1 MTKNKLNIAI
11 LLAAS
16 TLCAASCNSYDIAS
30 RQQEPGPAA
39 SSKSLI
45 TFAAGCA
52 DQAPQKTAY
61 QAGEAGTVAW
71 INGDRI
77 SIFPVETT
85 SNDLGTVINANGA
98 SCQITGLTDNAS
110 GYYAL
115 YPFDSKVICN
125 YGKISGLKIPSKQVA
140 AAGQYDP
147 KADIIINAL
156 MGAVGCLPTITAI
169 ECGKH
174 VALANKE
181 TMVMAGPVIWDKLA
195 ENPKSFITP
204 IDSEHSAIFQCLEGG
219 NREKEVE
226 FLEITASG
234 GPFREWP
241 IEKFENITVADALNH
256 PVWSMGKKIT
266 IDSASMMNKGLE
278 VLEAHFLFHI
288 PYEQIKVV
296 VHPQSM
302 VHSLVQFRDGS
313 LMAQLGAP
321 DMRIPIQVALT
332 WPDRLPLKTNRLDLP
347 TLAKLTFFEPDF
359 NKFRCL
365 ALAFE
370 AGRRGGIV
378 PAMMNAANEVLVD
391 RFLKGNLKF
400 TDIPKY
406 VEMVMEKAPNVTGHL
421 TLDQV
426 LEADAEARR
435 MTEGFLK

>member
-1 MTKNKLNIAI
+1 MKNVVLLGATGSIGTSSVDVI
-11 LLAAS
+11 LQHSDIFNLYAVAANSSVQKVAEIVRKFKVERVCMFDPNAAKELEKELGMKVLAGMEGLCELAA
-16 TLCAASCNSYDIAS
+16 
-30 RQQEPGPAA
+30 
-39 SSKSLI
+39 
-45 TFAAGCA
+45 
-52 DQAPQKTAY
+52 
-61 QAGEAGTVAW
+61 
-71 INGDRI
+71 
-77 SIFPVETT
+77 
-85 SNDLGTVINANGA
+85 
-98 SCQITGLTDNAS
+98 
-110 GYYAL
+110 
-115 YPFDSKVICN
+115 
-125 YGKISGLKIPSKQVA
+125 
-140 AAGQYDP
+140 DP

-169 ECGKH
+169 EHGKH

-204 IDSEHSAIFQCLEGG
+204 IDSEHSAIFQCLSG
-219 NREKEVE
+219 RPEKEVE

-241 IEKFENITVADALNH
+241 IEKFEQITVADALNH

-332 WPDRLPLKTNRLDLP
+332 WPDRLPLETKRLDLP

-400 TDIPKY
+400 TDIPRH
-406 VEMVMEKAPNVTGHL
+406 VETIMAGAPTVTGHLTLDQVLEATGHL

-426 LEADAEARR
+426 LEADAEARKL
-435 MTEGFLK
+435 TAALIK

>member
-1 MTKNKLNIAI
+1 MKNVVLLGATGSIGTSSVDVIHQHSDIFNLYAVAANSSVEKVAEIVRKYNVERVCMFNEAAAKELEGVLGKKVLAGMDG
-11 LLAAS
+11 LCELAA
-16 TLCAASCNSYDIAS
+16 
-30 RQQEPGPAA
+30 
-39 SSKSLI
+39 
-45 TFAAGCA
+45 
-52 DQAPQKTAY
+52 
-61 QAGEAGTVAW
+61 
-71 INGDRI
+71 
-77 SIFPVETT
+77 
-85 SNDLGTVINANGA
+85 
-98 SCQITGLTDNAS
+98 
-110 GYYAL
+110 
-115 YPFDSKVICN
+115 
-125 YGKISGLKIPSKQVA
+125 
-140 AAGQYDP
+140 DP

-169 ECGKH
+169 EHGKH

-195 ENPKSFITP
+195 ENPKSYITP

-219 NREKEVE
+219 KRESEVE

-288 PYEQIKVV
+288 PYDQIKVV

-332 WPDRLPLKTNRLDLP
+332 WPDRLKLETKRLDLP

-378 PAMMNAANEVLVD
+378 PSMMNAANEVLVD

-421 TLDQV
+421 SLEQV
-426 LEADAEARR
+426 LEADKEARL

>member
-1 MTKNKLNIAI
+1 MKNVVLLGATGSIGTSSVDVIHQHSDIFNLYAVAANSSVEKVAEIVRKYNVERVCMFNETAAKELEGVLGRKVLAGMDG
-11 LLAAS
+11 LCELAA
-16 TLCAASCNSYDIAS
+16 
-30 RQQEPGPAA
+30 
-39 SSKSLI
+39 
-45 TFAAGCA
+45 
-52 DQAPQKTAY
+52 
-61 QAGEAGTVAW
+61 
-71 INGDRI
+71 
-77 SIFPVETT
+77 
-85 SNDLGTVINANGA
+85 
-98 SCQITGLTDNAS
+98 
-110 GYYAL
+110 
-115 YPFDSKVICN
+115 
-125 YGKISGLKIPSKQVA
+125 
-140 AAGQYDP
+140 DP

-169 ECGKH
+169 EHGKH

-219 NREKEVE
+219 KRESEVE

-288 PYEQIKVV
+288 PYDQIKVV

-332 WPDRLPLKTNRLDLP
+332 WPDRLKLETKRLDLP

-378 PAMMNAANEVLVD
+378 PSMMNAANEVLVD

-406 VEMVMEKAPNVTGHL
+406 VEMVMEKAPNVTDHL
-421 TLDQV
+421 SLEQV
-426 LEADAEARR
+426 LEADKEARL

>member
-1 MTKNKLNIAI
+1 MKNVVLLGATGSIGTSSVDVILQHSDIFKLYAVAANSSVTKVAEIVRKFKVERVCMFDPNAAKELEKELGMPVLAGMEG
-11 LLAAS
+11 LCELAA
-16 TLCAASCNSYDIAS
+16 
-30 RQQEPGPAA
+30 
-39 SSKSLI
+39 
-45 TFAAGCA
+45 
-52 DQAPQKTAY
+52 
-61 QAGEAGTVAW
+61 
-71 INGDRI
+71 
-77 SIFPVETT
+77 
-85 SNDLGTVINANGA
+85 
-98 SCQITGLTDNAS
+98 
-110 GYYAL
+110 
-115 YPFDSKVICN
+115 
-125 YGKISGLKIPSKQVA
+125 
-140 AAGQYDP
+140 DP

-169 ECGKH
+169 EHGKH

-204 IDSEHSAIFQCLEGG
+204 IDSEHSAIFQCLSG
-219 NREKEVE
+219 RPEKEVE

-241 IEKFENITVADALNH
+241 IEKFESITVADALNH

-332 WPDRLPLKTNRLDLP
+332 WPDRLPLETKRLDLP

-391 RFLKGNLKF
+391 AFLKGNLKF
-400 TDIPKY
+400 TDIPKH
-406 VEMVMEKAPNVTGHL
+406 VETIMTGAPTVSGHL

-435 MTEGFLK
+435 LTAALIK

>member
-1 MTKNKLNIAI
+1 MKNVVLLGATGSIGTSSVDVI
-11 LLAAS
+11 LQHSDIFNLYAVAANSSVAKVAEIVRKFKVERVCMFDPNAAKELEKELGMKVLAGMDGLCELAA
-16 TLCAASCNSYDIAS
+16 
-30 RQQEPGPAA
+30 
-39 SSKSLI
+39 
-45 TFAAGCA
+45 
-52 DQAPQKTAY
+52 
-61 QAGEAGTVAW
+61 
-71 INGDRI
+71 
-77 SIFPVETT
+77 
-85 SNDLGTVINANGA
+85 
-98 SCQITGLTDNAS
+98 
-110 GYYAL
+110 
-115 YPFDSKVICN
+115 
-125 YGKISGLKIPSKQVA
+125 
-140 AAGQYDP
+140 DP

-169 ECGKH
+169 EHGKH

-204 IDSEHSAIFQCLEGG
+204 IDSEHSAIFQCLSG
-219 NREKEVE
+219 RPEKEVE

-241 IEKFENITVADALNH
+241 IEKFEQITVADALNH

-332 WPDRLPLKTNRLDLP
+332 WPDRLPLETKRLDLP
-347 TLAKLTFFEPDF
+347 TLQKLTFFEPDF

-391 RFLKGNLKF
+391 AFLKGNLKF
-400 TDIPKY
+400 TDISKH
-406 VEMVMEKAPNVTGHL
+406 VETIMTGAPTVMGHL
-421 TLDQV
+421 SLDQV
-426 LEADAEARR
+426 LEADAEARKL
-435 MTEGFLK
+435 TAALIK

>member
-1 MTKNKLNIAI
+1 MKNVVLLGATGSIGTSSVDVIQQHSDIFNLYAVAANSSVEKVAEIVRKYNVERVCMFNEAAAKELEGVLGKKVLAGMDG
-11 LLAAS
+11 LCELAA
-16 TLCAASCNSYDIAS
+16 
-30 RQQEPGPAA
+30 
-39 SSKSLI
+39 
-45 TFAAGCA
+45 
-52 DQAPQKTAY
+52 
-61 QAGEAGTVAW
+61 
-71 INGDRI
+71 
-77 SIFPVETT
+77 
-85 SNDLGTVINANGA
+85 
-98 SCQITGLTDNAS
+98 
-110 GYYAL
+110 
-115 YPFDSKVICN
+115 
-125 YGKISGLKIPSKQVA
+125 
-140 AAGQYDP
+140 DP

-169 ECGKH
+169 EHGKH

-219 NREKEVE
+219 TRESEVE

-241 IEKFENITVADALNH
+241 IEKFENITVAAALNH

-288 PYEQIKVV
+288 PYDQIKVV

-332 WPDRLPLKTNRLDLP
+332 WPDRLKLETKRLDLP

-365 ALAFE
+365 ALAFD

-406 VEMVMEKAPNVTGHL
+406 VEMVMDKAPNVTGHL
-421 TLDQV
+421 SLEQV
-426 LEADAEARR
+426 LEADKEARR

>member
-1 MTKNKLNIAI
+1 MKNVVLLGATGSIGTSTVDVCLQHSDLFKVYAVAANSSVEKVAEIVRKFKVERVCMFKPEAAKELSAMLNMPV
-11 LLAAS
+11 LSGMEGLCELAA
-16 TLCAASCNSYDIAS
+16 
-30 RQQEPGPAA
+30 
-39 SSKSLI
+39 
-45 TFAAGCA
+45 
-52 DQAPQKTAY
+52 
-61 QAGEAGTVAW
+61 
-71 INGDRI
+71 
-77 SIFPVETT
+77 
-85 SNDLGTVINANGA
+85 
-98 SCQITGLTDNAS
+98 
-110 GYYAL
+110 
-115 YPFDSKVICN
+115 
-125 YGKISGLKIPSKQVA
+125 
-140 AAGQYDP
+140 DP

-169 ECGKH
+169 EHGKH

-195 ENPKSFITP
+195 ENPKAFITP
-204 IDSEHSAIFQCLEGG
+204 IDSEHSAIFQCLADRP
-219 NREKEVE
+219 NKEVE
-226 FLEITASG
+226 CLEITASG
-234 GPFREWP
+234 GPFRTWD
-241 IEKFENITVADALNH
+241 IERFENITVADALNH
-256 PVWSMGKKIT
+256 PVWSMGRKIT

-332 WPDRLPLKTNRLDLP
+332 WPERLPLETKRLDLP
-347 TLAKLTFFEPDF
+347 TLGQLTFFEPDF

-370 AGRRGGIV
+370 AGRRGGVV

-391 RFLKGNLKF
+391 RFLDGKLKF
-400 TDIPKY
+400 TDIPRH
-406 VEMVMEKAPNVTGHL
+406 VETIINNAPNITGRL
-421 TLDQV
+421 SLEQV

-435 MTEGFLK
+435 LTLDLIK

>member
-1 MTKNKLNIAI
+1 MKNVVLLGATGSIGTSSVDVIQQHSDIFNLYAVAANSSVEKVAEIVRKYNVERVCMFNEIAAKELEI
-11 LLAAS
+11 VLGKKVLAGMDGLCELAA
-16 TLCAASCNSYDIAS
+16 
-30 RQQEPGPAA
+30 
-39 SSKSLI
+39 
-45 TFAAGCA
+45 
-52 DQAPQKTAY
+52 
-61 QAGEAGTVAW
+61 
-71 INGDRI
+71 
-77 SIFPVETT
+77 
-85 SNDLGTVINANGA
+85 
-98 SCQITGLTDNAS
+98 
-110 GYYAL
+110 
-115 YPFDSKVICN
+115 
-125 YGKISGLKIPSKQVA
+125 
-140 AAGQYDP
+140 DP

-169 ECGKH
+169 EHGKH

-219 NREKEVE
+219 KRESEVE

-241 IEKFENITVADALNH
+241 IEKFKNITVADALNH

-288 PYEQIKVV
+288 PYDQIKVV

-332 WPDRLPLKTNRLDLP
+332 WPDRLKLETKRLDLP

-365 ALAFE
+365 ALAFD

-378 PAMMNAANEVLVD
+378 PSMMNAANEVLVD

-421 TLDQV
+421 SLEQV
-426 LEADAEARR
+426 LEADKEARR

>member
-1 MTKNKLNIAI
+1 MKNVVLLGATGSIGTSSVDVI
-11 LLAAS
+11 LQHSDIFNLYAVAANSSVDKVAEIVRKFKVERVCMFDPNAAKALEKELGMPVLAGMEGLCELAA
-16 TLCAASCNSYDIAS
+16 
-30 RQQEPGPAA
+30 
-39 SSKSLI
+39 
-45 TFAAGCA
+45 
-52 DQAPQKTAY
+52 
-61 QAGEAGTVAW
+61 
-71 INGDRI
+71 
-77 SIFPVETT
+77 
-85 SNDLGTVINANGA
+85 
-98 SCQITGLTDNAS
+98 
-110 GYYAL
+110 
-115 YPFDSKVICN
+115 
-125 YGKISGLKIPSKQVA
+125 
-140 AAGQYDP
+140 DP

-169 ECGKH
+169 EHGKH

-204 IDSEHSAIFQCLEGG
+204 IDSEHSAIFQCLSG
-219 NREKEVE
+219 RPEKEVE

-241 IEKFENITVADALNH
+241 IEKFESITVADALNH

-332 WPDRLPLKTNRLDLP
+332 WPDRLPLETKRLDLP

-391 RFLKGNLKF
+391 AFLKGNLKF
-400 TDIPKY
+400 TDIPKH
-406 VEMVMEKAPNVTGHL
+406 VETIMAGAPTVSGHL

-426 LEADAEARR
+426 LEADAEARKL
-435 MTEGFLK
+435 TAALIK

>member
-1 MTKNKLNIAI
+1 MKKVCLLGATGSIGTSTLDV
-11 LLAAS
+11 LEQHSDLFTLHSLAANS
-16 TLCAASCNSYDIAS
+16 SWQKVAEIVRKRHVKRVCMFDETAAAALKKELGMEVLVGMEGLRELAADPEVDI
-30 RQQEPGPAA
+30 
-39 SSKSLI
+39 
-45 TFAAGCA
+45 
-52 DQAPQKTAY
+52 
-61 QAGEAGTVAW
+61 
-71 INGDRI
+71 
-77 SIFPVETT
+77 
-85 SNDLGTVINANGA
+85 VIN
-98 SCQITGLTDNAS
+98 S
-110 GYYAL
+110 
-115 YPFDSKVICN
+115 
-125 YGKISGLKIPSKQVA
+125 
-140 AAGQYDP
+140 
-147 KADIIINAL
+147 L

-169 ECGKH
+169 EQGKH

-181 TMVMAGPVIWDKLA
+181 TMVMAGPVIWDKLV

-219 NREKEVE
+219 KREKEVE

-288 PYEQIKVV
+288 PYDQIKVV

-332 WPDRLPLKTNRLDLP
+332 WPDRLQLETKRLDLP

-359 NKFRCL
+359 EKFRCL
-365 ALAFE
+365 ALAFD

-406 VEMVMEKAPNVTGHL
+406 VEKVMAKAPDVTGRL
-421 TLDQV
+421 SLDQV

-435 MTEGFLK
+435 MTVDFLK

>member
-1 MTKNKLNIAI
+1 MKNVVLLGATGSIGTSSVDVIQQHSDIFNLYAVAANSSVEKVAEIVRKYNVERVCMFNEAAAKELESVLGRKVLAGMDG
-11 LLAAS
+11 LCELAA
-16 TLCAASCNSYDIAS
+16 
-30 RQQEPGPAA
+30 
-39 SSKSLI
+39 
-45 TFAAGCA
+45 
-52 DQAPQKTAY
+52 
-61 QAGEAGTVAW
+61 
-71 INGDRI
+71 
-77 SIFPVETT
+77 
-85 SNDLGTVINANGA
+85 
-98 SCQITGLTDNAS
+98 
-110 GYYAL
+110 
-115 YPFDSKVICN
+115 
-125 YGKISGLKIPSKQVA
+125 
-140 AAGQYDP
+140 DP

-169 ECGKH
+169 EHGKH

-181 TMVMAGPVIWDKLA
+181 TMVMAGPVIWEKLA

-219 NREKEVE
+219 KRESEVE

-288 PYEQIKVV
+288 PYDQIKVV

-332 WPDRLPLKTNRLDLP
+332 WPDRLKLETKRLDLP

-365 ALAFE
+365 ALAFD

-406 VEMVMEKAPNVTGHL
+406 VEMVMDKAPNVTGHL
-421 TLDQV
+421 SLEQV
-426 LEADAEARR
+426 LEADKEARR
-435 MTEGFLK
+435 MTEDFLIRK

>member
-1 MTKNKLNIAI
+1 MKNVVLLGATGSIGTSSVDVIQQHSDIFNLYAVAANSSVQKVAEIVRKYNVERVCMFNEAAAKELEGVLGKKVLAGMEG
-11 LLAAS
+11 LCELAA
-16 TLCAASCNSYDIAS
+16 
-30 RQQEPGPAA
+30 
-39 SSKSLI
+39 
-45 TFAAGCA
+45 
-52 DQAPQKTAY
+52 
-61 QAGEAGTVAW
+61 
-71 INGDRI
+71 
-77 SIFPVETT
+77 
-85 SNDLGTVINANGA
+85 
-98 SCQITGLTDNAS
+98 
-110 GYYAL
+110 
-115 YPFDSKVICN
+115 
-125 YGKISGLKIPSKQVA
+125 
-140 AAGQYDP
+140 DP

-169 ECGKH
+169 EHGKH

-181 TMVMAGPVIWDKLA
+181 TMVMAGPIIWDKLA

-219 NREKEVE
+219 KRESEVE

-288 PYEQIKVV
+288 PYDQIKVV

-332 WPDRLPLKTNRLDLP
+332 WPDRLKLETKRLDLP

-365 ALAFE
+365 ALAFD

-406 VEMVMEKAPNVTGHL
+406 VEMVMDKAPNVTGHL
-421 TLDQV
+421 SLEQV
-426 LEADAEARR
+426 LEADKEARR
-435 MTEGFLK
+435 MTEDFLIRK

>member
-1 MTKNKLNIAI
+1 MKNVVLLGATGSIGTSSVDVIHQHSDIFNLYAVAANSSVEKVAEIVRKYNVERVCMFNEAAAKELEGVLGKKVLAGMDG
-11 LLAAS
+11 LCELAA
-16 TLCAASCNSYDIAS
+16 
-30 RQQEPGPAA
+30 
-39 SSKSLI
+39 
-45 TFAAGCA
+45 
-52 DQAPQKTAY
+52 
-61 QAGEAGTVAW
+61 
-71 INGDRI
+71 
-77 SIFPVETT
+77 
-85 SNDLGTVINANGA
+85 
-98 SCQITGLTDNAS
+98 
-110 GYYAL
+110 
-115 YPFDSKVICN
+115 
-125 YGKISGLKIPSKQVA
+125 
-140 AAGQYDP
+140 DP

-169 ECGKH
+169 EHGKH

-195 ENPKSFITP
+195 ENPKLFITP

-219 NREKEVE
+219 KRESEVE

-288 PYEQIKVV
+288 PYDQIKVV

-332 WPDRLPLKTNRLDLP
+332 WPDRLKLETKRLDLP

-378 PAMMNAANEVLVD
+378 PSMMNAANEVLVD

-421 TLDQV
+421 SLEQV
-426 LEADAEARR
+426 LEADKEARL

>member
-1 MTKNKLNIAI
+1 MKNVVLLGATGSIGTSSVDVIQQHSDIFNLYAVAANSSVEKVAEIVRKYNVERICMFNEAAAKELEGVLGRKVLAGMDG
-11 LLAAS
+11 LCELAA
-16 TLCAASCNSYDIAS
+16 
-30 RQQEPGPAA
+30 
-39 SSKSLI
+39 
-45 TFAAGCA
+45 
-52 DQAPQKTAY
+52 
-61 QAGEAGTVAW
+61 
-71 INGDRI
+71 
-77 SIFPVETT
+77 
-85 SNDLGTVINANGA
+85 
-98 SCQITGLTDNAS
+98 
-110 GYYAL
+110 
-115 YPFDSKVICN
+115 
-125 YGKISGLKIPSKQVA
+125 
-140 AAGQYDP
+140 DP

-169 ECGKH
+169 EHGKH

-219 NREKEVE
+219 KRESEVE

-288 PYEQIKVV
+288 PYDQIKVV

-321 DMRIPIQVALT
+321 DMRIPIQEALT
-332 WPDRLPLKTNRLDLP
+332 WPDRLKLETKRLDLP

-365 ALAFE
+365 ALAFD

-406 VEMVMEKAPNVTGHL
+406 VEMVMDKAPNVTGHL
-421 TLDQV
+421 SLEQV
-426 LEADAEARR
+426 LEADKEARR

>member
-1 MTKNKLNIAI
+1 MKNVVLLGATGSIGTSSVDVIQQHSDIFNLYAVAANSSVEKVAEIVRKYNVERVCMFNEAAAKELEGVLGKKVLAGMDG
-11 LLAAS
+11 LCELAA
-16 TLCAASCNSYDIAS
+16 
-30 RQQEPGPAA
+30 
-39 SSKSLI
+39 
-45 TFAAGCA
+45 
-52 DQAPQKTAY
+52 
-61 QAGEAGTVAW
+61 
-71 INGDRI
+71 
-77 SIFPVETT
+77 
-85 SNDLGTVINANGA
+85 
-98 SCQITGLTDNAS
+98 
-110 GYYAL
+110 
-115 YPFDSKVICN
+115 
-125 YGKISGLKIPSKQVA
+125 
-140 AAGQYDP
+140 DP

-169 ECGKH
+169 EQGKH

-219 NREKEVE
+219 KRESEVE

-288 PYEQIKVV
+288 PYDQIKVV

-332 WPDRLPLKTNRLDLP
+332 WPERLKLETKRLDLP

-365 ALAFE
+365 ALAFD

-406 VEMVMEKAPNVTGHL
+406 VEMVMDKAPNVTGHL
-421 TLDQV
+421 SLEQV
-426 LEADAEARR
+426 LEADKEARL
-435 MTEGFLK
+435 MTEDFLIRK

>member
-1 MTKNKLNIAI
+1 MKNVVLLGATGSIGTSSVDVIHQHSDIFNLYAVAANSSVEKVAEIVRKYNVERVCMFNETAAKELEGVLGKKVLAGMDG
-11 LLAAS
+11 LCELAA
-16 TLCAASCNSYDIAS
+16 
-30 RQQEPGPAA
+30 
-39 SSKSLI
+39 
-45 TFAAGCA
+45 
-52 DQAPQKTAY
+52 
-61 QAGEAGTVAW
+61 
-71 INGDRI
+71 
-77 SIFPVETT
+77 
-85 SNDLGTVINANGA
+85 
-98 SCQITGLTDNAS
+98 
-110 GYYAL
+110 
-115 YPFDSKVICN
+115 
-125 YGKISGLKIPSKQVA
+125 
-140 AAGQYDP
+140 DP

-169 ECGKH
+169 EHGKH

-219 NREKEVE
+219 KRESEVE

-288 PYEQIKVV
+288 PYDQIKVV
-296 VHPQSM
+296 VHPQSI

-332 WPDRLPLKTNRLDLP
+332 WPDRLKLETKRLDLP

-378 PAMMNAANEVLVD
+378 PSMMNAANEVLVD

-421 TLDQV
+421 SLEQV
-426 LEADAEARR
+426 LEADKEARL

>member
-1 MTKNKLNIAI
+1 MKNVVLLDATGSIGTSSVDVIQQHSDIFNLYAVAANSSVEKVAEIVRKYNVERVCMFNEAAAKELEGVLGKKVLAGMDG
-11 LLAAS
+11 LCELAA
-16 TLCAASCNSYDIAS
+16 
-30 RQQEPGPAA
+30 
-39 SSKSLI
+39 
-45 TFAAGCA
+45 
-52 DQAPQKTAY
+52 
-61 QAGEAGTVAW
+61 
-71 INGDRI
+71 
-77 SIFPVETT
+77 
-85 SNDLGTVINANGA
+85 
-98 SCQITGLTDNAS
+98 
-110 GYYAL
+110 
-115 YPFDSKVICN
+115 
-125 YGKISGLKIPSKQVA
+125 
-140 AAGQYDP
+140 DP

-169 ECGKH
+169 EHGKH

-219 NREKEVE
+219 KRESEVE

-288 PYEQIKVV
+288 PYDQIKVV

-332 WPDRLPLKTNRLDLP
+332 WPDRLKLETKRLDLP

-365 ALAFE
+365 ALAFD

-406 VEMVMEKAPNVTGHL
+406 VEMVMDKAPNVTGHL
-421 TLDQV
+421 SLEQV
-426 LEADAEARR
+426 LEADKEARR
-435 MTEGFLK
+435 MTEDFLIRK

>member
-1 MTKNKLNIAI
+1 MKNVVLLGATGSIGTSSVDVIQQHSDIFNLYAVAANSSVEKVAEIVRKYNVERVCMFNEAAAKELEIVLGKKVLAGMEG
-11 LLAAS
+11 LCELAA
-16 TLCAASCNSYDIAS
+16 
-30 RQQEPGPAA
+30 
-39 SSKSLI
+39 
-45 TFAAGCA
+45 
-52 DQAPQKTAY
+52 
-61 QAGEAGTVAW
+61 
-71 INGDRI
+71 
-77 SIFPVETT
+77 
-85 SNDLGTVINANGA
+85 
-98 SCQITGLTDNAS
+98 
-110 GYYAL
+110 
-115 YPFDSKVICN
+115 
-125 YGKISGLKIPSKQVA
+125 
-140 AAGQYDP
+140 DP

-169 ECGKH
+169 EHGKH

-219 NREKEVE
+219 KRESEVE

-241 IEKFENITVADALNH
+241 IEKFKNITVADALNH

-288 PYEQIKVV
+288 PYDQIKVV

-332 WPDRLPLKTNRLDLP
+332 WPDRLKLETKRLDLP

-378 PAMMNAANEVLVD
+378 PSMMNAANEVLVD

-421 TLDQV
+421 SLEQV
-426 LEADAEARR
+426 LEADKEARR
-435 MTEGFLK
+435 MTEDFLIRK

>member
-1 MTKNKLNIAI
+1 MKNVVLLGATGSIGTSTVDVCLQHSDLFKVYAVAANSSVEKVAEIVRKFKVERVCMFKPEAAKELSALLNMPV
-11 LLAAS
+11 LSGMEGLCELAA
-16 TLCAASCNSYDIAS
+16 
-30 RQQEPGPAA
+30 
-39 SSKSLI
+39 
-45 TFAAGCA
+45 
-52 DQAPQKTAY
+52 
-61 QAGEAGTVAW
+61 
-71 INGDRI
+71 
-77 SIFPVETT
+77 
-85 SNDLGTVINANGA
+85 
-98 SCQITGLTDNAS
+98 
-110 GYYAL
+110 
-115 YPFDSKVICN
+115 
-125 YGKISGLKIPSKQVA
+125 
-140 AAGQYDP
+140 DP

-169 ECGKH
+169 EHGKH

-195 ENPKSFITP
+195 ENPKAFITP
-204 IDSEHSAIFQCLEGG
+204 IDSEHSAIFQCLADRPG
-219 NREKEVE
+219 KEVE
-226 FLEITASG
+226 CLEITASG
-234 GPFREWP
+234 GPFRTWD
-241 IEKFENITVADALNH
+241 IERFENITVADALNH
-256 PVWSMGKKIT
+256 PVWSMGRKIT

-332 WPDRLPLKTNRLDLP
+332 WPERLPLETKRLDLP
-347 TLAKLTFFEPDF
+347 TLGQLTFFEPDF

-370 AGRRGGIV
+370 AGRRGGVV

-391 RFLKGNLKF
+391 RFLDGKLKF
-400 TDIPKY
+400 TDIPRH
-406 VEMVMEKAPNVTGHL
+406 VETIINGAPNLTGHL

-435 MTEGFLK
+435 LTLDLIK

>member
-1 MTKNKLNIAI
+1 MKNVVLLGATGSIGTSSVDVIHQHSDIFNLYAVAANSSVEKVAEIVRKYNVERVCMFNEAAAKELEGVLGRRVLAGMDG
-11 LLAAS
+11 LCELAA
-16 TLCAASCNSYDIAS
+16 
-30 RQQEPGPAA
+30 
-39 SSKSLI
+39 
-45 TFAAGCA
+45 
-52 DQAPQKTAY
+52 
-61 QAGEAGTVAW
+61 
-71 INGDRI
+71 
-77 SIFPVETT
+77 
-85 SNDLGTVINANGA
+85 
-98 SCQITGLTDNAS
+98 
-110 GYYAL
+110 
-115 YPFDSKVICN
+115 
-125 YGKISGLKIPSKQVA
+125 
-140 AAGQYDP
+140 DP

-169 ECGKH
+169 EHGKH

-219 NREKEVE
+219 KRESEVE

-288 PYEQIKVV
+288 PYDQIKVV

-332 WPDRLPLKTNRLDLP
+332 WPDRLKLETKRLDLP

-365 ALAFE
+365 ALAFD

-406 VEMVMEKAPNVTGHL
+406 VEMVMDKAPNVTGHL
-421 TLDQV
+421 SLEQV
-426 LEADAEARR
+426 LEADKEARL

>member
-1 MTKNKLNIAI
+1 MKNVVLLGATGSIGTSSVDVILQHSDIFKLYAVAANSSVAKVAEIVRKFKVERVCMFNEAAAKE
-11 LLAAS
+11 LEKELGMKVLAGMDGLCELAA
-16 TLCAASCNSYDIAS
+16 
-30 RQQEPGPAA
+30 
-39 SSKSLI
+39 
-45 TFAAGCA
+45 
-52 DQAPQKTAY
+52 
-61 QAGEAGTVAW
+61 
-71 INGDRI
+71 
-77 SIFPVETT
+77 
-85 SNDLGTVINANGA
+85 
-98 SCQITGLTDNAS
+98 
-110 GYYAL
+110 
-115 YPFDSKVICN
+115 
-125 YGKISGLKIPSKQVA
+125 
-140 AAGQYDP
+140 DP

-169 ECGKH
+169 EHGKH

-204 IDSEHSAIFQCLEGG
+204 IDSEHSAIFQCLSG
-219 NREKEVE
+219 RPEKEVE

-234 GPFREWP
+234 GPFRDWP
-241 IEKFENITVADALNH
+241 IEKFESITVADALNH

-332 WPDRLPLKTNRLDLP
+332 WPDRLPLETKRLDLP
-347 TLAKLTFFEPDF
+347 TLQKLTFFEPDF

-391 RFLKGNLKF
+391 AFLKGNLKF
-400 TDIPKY
+400 TDISKH
-406 VEMVMEKAPNVTGHL
+406 VETIMTGAPTVMGHL
-421 TLDQV
+421 SLDQV
-426 LEADAEARR
+426 LEADAEARKL
-435 MTEGFLK
+435 TAALIK

>member
-1 MTKNKLNIAI
+1 MKNVVLLGATGSIGTSSVDVILQHSDIFKLYAVAANSSVAKVAEIVRKFKVQRVCMFDPNAAKE
-11 LLAAS
+11 LEKELGMKVLAGMEGLCELAA
-16 TLCAASCNSYDIAS
+16 
-30 RQQEPGPAA
+30 
-39 SSKSLI
+39 
-45 TFAAGCA
+45 
-52 DQAPQKTAY
+52 
-61 QAGEAGTVAW
+61 
-71 INGDRI
+71 
-77 SIFPVETT
+77 
-85 SNDLGTVINANGA
+85 
-98 SCQITGLTDNAS
+98 
-110 GYYAL
+110 
-115 YPFDSKVICN
+115 
-125 YGKISGLKIPSKQVA
+125 
-140 AAGQYDP
+140 DP

-169 ECGKH
+169 EHGKH

-204 IDSEHSAIFQCLEGG
+204 IDSEHSAIFQCLLG
-219 NREKEVE
+219 RPEKEVE

-241 IEKFENITVADALNH
+241 IEKFEQITVADALNH

-332 WPDRLPLKTNRLDLP
+332 WPDRLPLETKRLDLP
-347 TLAKLTFFEPDF
+347 TLAKLNFFEPDF

-391 RFLKGNLKF
+391 AFLKGNLKF
-400 TDIPKY
+400 TDIPKH
-406 VEMVMEKAPNVTGHL
+406 VETIMTGAPTVTGHL

-435 MTEGFLK
+435 LTTALIK

>member
-1 MTKNKLNIAI
+1 MKNVVLLGATGSIGTSSVDVILQHSDIFKLYAVAANSSVAKVAEIVRKFKVERVCMFDPNAAKE
-11 LLAAS
+11 LEKELGMKVLAGMEGLCELAA
-16 TLCAASCNSYDIAS
+16 
-30 RQQEPGPAA
+30 
-39 SSKSLI
+39 
-45 TFAAGCA
+45 
-52 DQAPQKTAY
+52 
-61 QAGEAGTVAW
+61 
-71 INGDRI
+71 
-77 SIFPVETT
+77 
-85 SNDLGTVINANGA
+85 
-98 SCQITGLTDNAS
+98 
-110 GYYAL
+110 
-115 YPFDSKVICN
+115 
-125 YGKISGLKIPSKQVA
+125 
-140 AAGQYDP
+140 DP

-169 ECGKH
+169 EHGKH

-204 IDSEHSAIFQCLEGG
+204 IDSEHSAIFQCLSG
-219 NREKEVE
+219 RPEKEVE

-241 IEKFENITVADALNH
+241 IEKFESITVADALNH

-332 WPDRLPLKTNRLDLP
+332 WPDRLPLETKRLDLP
-347 TLAKLTFFEPDF
+347 TLQKLTFFEPDF

-391 RFLKGNLKF
+391 AFLKGNLKF
-400 TDIPKY
+400 IDIPKH
-406 VEMVMEKAPNVTGHL
+406 VETIMTGAPTVTGHL

-435 MTEGFLK
+435 LTSALIK

>member
-1 MTKNKLNIAI
+1 MKNVVLLGATGSIGTSSVDVIHQHSDIFNLYAVAANSSVEKVAEIVRKYNVERVCMFNEAAAKELEGVLGRKVLAGMDG
-11 LLAAS
+11 LCELAA
-16 TLCAASCNSYDIAS
+16 
-30 RQQEPGPAA
+30 
-39 SSKSLI
+39 
-45 TFAAGCA
+45 
-52 DQAPQKTAY
+52 
-61 QAGEAGTVAW
+61 
-71 INGDRI
+71 
-77 SIFPVETT
+77 
-85 SNDLGTVINANGA
+85 
-98 SCQITGLTDNAS
+98 
-110 GYYAL
+110 
-115 YPFDSKVICN
+115 
-125 YGKISGLKIPSKQVA
+125 
-140 AAGQYDP
+140 DP

-169 ECGKH
+169 EHGKH

-219 NREKEVE
+219 KRESEVE

-288 PYEQIKVV
+288 PYDQIKVV

-332 WPDRLPLKTNRLDLP
+332 WPDRLKLETKRLDLP

-378 PAMMNAANEVLVD
+378 PSMMNAANEVLVD

-421 TLDQV
+421 SLEQV
-426 LEADAEARR
+426 LEADKEARL

>member
-1 MTKNKLNIAI
+1 MKNVVLLGATGSIGTSSVDVIQQHSDIFNLYAVAANSSVEKVAEIVRKYNVERVCMFNETAAKELEGVLGKKVLAGMDGRCE
-11 LLAAS
+11 LAA
-16 TLCAASCNSYDIAS
+16 
-30 RQQEPGPAA
+30 
-39 SSKSLI
+39 
-45 TFAAGCA
+45 
-52 DQAPQKTAY
+52 
-61 QAGEAGTVAW
+61 
-71 INGDRI
+71 
-77 SIFPVETT
+77 
-85 SNDLGTVINANGA
+85 
-98 SCQITGLTDNAS
+98 
-110 GYYAL
+110 
-115 YPFDSKVICN
+115 
-125 YGKISGLKIPSKQVA
+125 
-140 AAGQYDP
+140 DP

-169 ECGKH
+169 EHGKH

-219 NREKEVE
+219 KRESEVE

-288 PYEQIKVV
+288 PYDQIKVV

-332 WPDRLPLKTNRLDLP
+332 WPDRLKLETKRLDLP

-365 ALAFE
+365 ALAFD

-406 VEMVMEKAPNVTGHL
+406 VEMVMDKAPNVTGRL
-421 TLDQV
+421 SLEQV
-426 LEADAEARR
+426 LEADKEARL

>member
-1 MTKNKLNIAI
+1 MKNVVLLGATGSIGTSSVDVIHQHSDIFNLYAVAANSSVEKVAEIVRKYNVERVCMFNEAAAKELESVLGRKVLAGMDG
-11 LLAAS
+11 LCELAA
-16 TLCAASCNSYDIAS
+16 
-30 RQQEPGPAA
+30 
-39 SSKSLI
+39 
-45 TFAAGCA
+45 
-52 DQAPQKTAY
+52 
-61 QAGEAGTVAW
+61 
-71 INGDRI
+71 
-77 SIFPVETT
+77 
-85 SNDLGTVINANGA
+85 
-98 SCQITGLTDNAS
+98 
-110 GYYAL
+110 
-115 YPFDSKVICN
+115 
-125 YGKISGLKIPSKQVA
+125 
-140 AAGQYDP
+140 DP

-169 ECGKH
+169 EHGKH

-219 NREKEVE
+219 KRESEVE

-288 PYEQIKVV
+288 PYDQIKVV

-332 WPDRLPLKTNRLDLP
+332 WPDRLKLETKRLDLP

-365 ALAFE
+365 ALAFD

-406 VEMVMEKAPNVTGHL
+406 VEMVMDKAPNVTGHL
-421 TLDQV
+421 SLEQV
-426 LEADAEARR
+426 LEADKEARL

>member
-1 MTKNKLNIAI
+1 MKNVVLLGATGSIGTSSVDVIHQHSDIFNLYAVAANSSVEKVAEIVRKYNVERVCMFNEAAAKELEGVLGKKVLAGMDG
-11 LLAAS
+11 LCELAA
-16 TLCAASCNSYDIAS
+16 
-30 RQQEPGPAA
+30 
-39 SSKSLI
+39 
-45 TFAAGCA
+45 
-52 DQAPQKTAY
+52 
-61 QAGEAGTVAW
+61 
-71 INGDRI
+71 
-77 SIFPVETT
+77 
-85 SNDLGTVINANGA
+85 
-98 SCQITGLTDNAS
+98 
-110 GYYAL
+110 
-115 YPFDSKVICN
+115 
-125 YGKISGLKIPSKQVA
+125 
-140 AAGQYDP
+140 DP

-169 ECGKH
+169 EHGKH

-219 NREKEVE
+219 KREHEVE

-241 IEKFENITVADALNH
+241 IEKFEKITVADALNH

-288 PYEQIKVV
+288 PYDQIKVV

-332 WPDRLPLKTNRLDLP
+332 WPDRLKLETKRLDLP

-378 PAMMNAANEVLVD
+378 PSMMNAANEVLVD

-421 TLDQV
+421 SLEQV
-426 LEADAEARR
+426 LEADKEARL

>member
-1 MTKNKLNIAI
+1 MKNVVLLGATGSIGTSSVDVIQQHSDIFNLYAVAANSSVEKVAEIVRKYNVERVCMFNEIAAKELEI
-11 LLAAS
+11 VLGKKVLAGMDGLCELAA
-16 TLCAASCNSYDIAS
+16 
-30 RQQEPGPAA
+30 
-39 SSKSLI
+39 
-45 TFAAGCA
+45 
-52 DQAPQKTAY
+52 
-61 QAGEAGTVAW
+61 
-71 INGDRI
+71 
-77 SIFPVETT
+77 
-85 SNDLGTVINANGA
+85 
-98 SCQITGLTDNAS
+98 
-110 GYYAL
+110 
-115 YPFDSKVICN
+115 
-125 YGKISGLKIPSKQVA
+125 
-140 AAGQYDP
+140 DP

-169 ECGKH
+169 EHGKH

-219 NREKEVE
+219 KRESEVE

-241 IEKFENITVADALNH
+241 IEKFKNITVADALNH

-288 PYEQIKVV
+288 PYDQIKVV

-332 WPDRLPLKTNRLDLP
+332 WPDRLKLETKRLDLP

-378 PAMMNAANEVLVD
+378 PSMMNAANEVLVD

-406 VEMVMEKAPNVTGHL
+406 VEMVMDKAPNVTGHL
-421 TLDQV
+421 SLEQV
-426 LEADAEARR
+426 LEADKEARL

>member
-1 MTKNKLNIAI
+1 MKNVVLLGATGSIGTSSIDVILQHSDIFKLYAVAANSSVAKVAEIVRKFKVERVCMFDPNAAKE
-11 LLAAS
+11 LEKELGMPVLAGMEGLCELAA
-16 TLCAASCNSYDIAS
+16 
-30 RQQEPGPAA
+30 
-39 SSKSLI
+39 
-45 TFAAGCA
+45 
-52 DQAPQKTAY
+52 
-61 QAGEAGTVAW
+61 
-71 INGDRI
+71 
-77 SIFPVETT
+77 
-85 SNDLGTVINANGA
+85 
-98 SCQITGLTDNAS
+98 
-110 GYYAL
+110 
-115 YPFDSKVICN
+115 
-125 YGKISGLKIPSKQVA
+125 
-140 AAGQYDP
+140 DP

-169 ECGKH
+169 EHGKH

-204 IDSEHSAIFQCLEGG
+204 IDSEHSAIFQCLSG
-219 NREKEVE
+219 RPEKEVE

-241 IEKFENITVADALNH
+241 IDKFESITVADALNH

-332 WPDRLPLKTNRLDLP
+332 WPDRLPLETKRLDLP

-391 RFLKGNLKF
+391 AFLKGNLKF
-400 TDIPKY
+400 TDIPKH
-406 VEMVMEKAPNVTGHL
+406 VETIMTGTPTVSGHL

-426 LEADAEARR
+426 LEADAEARKL
-435 MTEGFLK
+435 TAALIK

>member
-1 MTKNKLNIAI
+1 
-11 LLAAS
+11 
-16 TLCAASCNSYDIAS
+16 
-30 RQQEPGPAA
+30 
-39 SSKSLI
+39 
-45 TFAAGCA
+45 
-52 DQAPQKTAY
+52 
-61 QAGEAGTVAW
+61 
-71 INGDRI
+71 
-77 SIFPVETT
+77 
-85 SNDLGTVINANGA
+85 
-98 SCQITGLTDNAS
+98 
-110 GYYAL
+110 
-115 YPFDSKVICN
+115 
-125 YGKISGLKIPSKQVA
+125 
-140 AAGQYDP
+140 
-147 KADIIINAL
+147 
-156 MGAVGCLPTITAI
+156 
-169 ECGKH
+169 
-174 VALANKE
+174 
-181 TMVMAGPVIWDKLA
+181 MAGPVIWDKLA

-219 NREKEVE
+219 KREKEVE

-332 WPDRLPLKTNRLDLP
+332 WPERLKLETKRLDLP

-365 ALAFE
+365 ALAFD

-378 PAMMNAANEVLVD
+378 PSMMNAANEVLVD

-421 TLDQV
+421 SLEQV
-426 LEADAEARR
+426 LEADKEARR
-435 MTEGFLK
+435 MTEDFLIRK

>member
-1 MTKNKLNIAI
+1 MKNVVLLGATGSIGTSSVDVIHQHSDIFNLYAVAATSSVNKVAELVRKYNVERVCMFNEAAAKE
-11 LLAAS
+11 LEGVLGKKVLAGMDGLCELAA
-16 TLCAASCNSYDIAS
+16 
-30 RQQEPGPAA
+30 
-39 SSKSLI
+39 
-45 TFAAGCA
+45 
-52 DQAPQKTAY
+52 
-61 QAGEAGTVAW
+61 
-71 INGDRI
+71 
-77 SIFPVETT
+77 
-85 SNDLGTVINANGA
+85 
-98 SCQITGLTDNAS
+98 
-110 GYYAL
+110 
-115 YPFDSKVICN
+115 
-125 YGKISGLKIPSKQVA
+125 
-140 AAGQYDP
+140 DP

-169 ECGKH
+169 EHGKH

-204 IDSEHSAIFQCLEGG
+204 IDSEHSAIFQCLEGRK
-219 NREKEVE
+219 RESEVE

-256 PVWSMGKKIT
+256 LVWSMGKKIT

-288 PYEQIKVV
+288 PYDQIKVV

-332 WPDRLPLKTNRLDLP
+332 WPDRLKLETKRLDLP

-378 PAMMNAANEVLVD
+378 PSMMNAANEVLVD

-421 TLDQV
+421 SLEQV
-426 LEADAEARR
+426 LEADKEARL